1 MPKNKINS
9 FSYLGMEIL
18 TTSTS
23 SQSLKIVPRKDV
35 SSPTFILKDK
45 STRTESTITVTK
57 TTDGDYMVLSAV
69 FSLKEG
75 SQYSFKVKDGLE
87 EIYRGL
93 IFCTDQ
99 TNLDNYSVNKDEY
112 VSESTYNN
120 DFVII

>member
-1 MPKNKINS
+1 MPKNKIIS
-9 FSYLGMEIL
+9 LSYLGMEIL